1 MAKRKASTP
10 LTNAEGEVRELTK
23 KDLASFVPFSALPEQ
38 ERAMLSSRKRGAQV
52 APKKVPVSIRLSPD
66 VVEGLRATGEGWQ
79 TRADEA
85 LRLWLETT
93 KAFRVETEKNATAR

>member
-1 MAKRKASTP
+1 MKKQRGNKRVDDDNDNPEWSKADF
-10 LTNAEGEVRELTK
+10 TK
-23 KDLASFVPFSALPEQ
+23 AVPFSALPAK
-38 ERAMLSSRKRGAQV
+38 ERAVLASRIPSSIRGPQL

-85 LRLWLETT
+85 LRTWLL
-93 KAFRVETEKNATAR
+93 KDAGKGKKVNAR

>member
-1 MAKRKASTP
+1 MASRKTSKP
-10 LTNAEGEVRELTK
+10 LTNAEGEVRELTT
-23 KDLASFVPFSALPEQ
+23 KDFASFVSFAELPAH
-38 ERAMLSSRKRGAQV
+38 ERAVLSSRKRGSQL

-85 LRLWLETT
+85 LRLWLA
-93 KAFRVETEKNATAR
+93 KGVAKGKKVASR